1 MDPATRPGVR
11 VETEYG
17 PIEGF
22 VHEIP
27 EEKVTANIFLGVP
40 FAAPP
45 VGDLRFRVGFIE

>member
-1 MDPATRPGVR
+1 MDPETLPGVI

-22 VHEIP
+22 VHTVEDEQI
-27 EEKVTANIFLGVP
+27 TANIFLGVP

-45 VGDLRFRVGFIE
+45 VGELRFEVCFI